1 MKNYKQLTREQRYQI
16 YALKKAE
23 HSMGYIAN
31 NIGVDKSTVSRELKR
46 NTGQRGY
53 RPKQAHKKAVQRH
66 KEKPKAIRLNEEA
79 KAFIKLQLESF
90 DSAPEQI
97 SGRMDL
103 TLGFRVSHE
112 TIYRYL
118 LADKEEDGTLYLHLR
133 HQNKPYK
140 KRYGSTDRR
149 GQIPNRTSI
158 DERPAIVDEKSR
170 IGDFEGDLVIGKN
183 HKGALVTMVD
193 RCSKYTLI
201 ASTPNKRADNVD
213 AAIIK
218 LLGPFQDSLESITLD
233 NGKEFSHHE
242 KIAKALDTSI
252 YFAHP
257 YHSWER
263 GLNEHTNGLLRQYF
277 PKGSSLE
284 NVTKE
289 EIADAQYKLNHR
301 PRKALGFKTPYEVF
315 FDKLN
320 VSGQAA

>member
-66 KEKPKAIRLNEEA
+66 KEKPKTIRLNEEA

-277 PKGSSLE
+277 PKSSSLE

>member
-53 RPKQAHKKAVQRH
+53 RPKQAHEKAVQRH

>member
-1 MKNYKQLTREQRYQI
+1 MKDYKQLTEAQRYQI

-23 HSMGYIAN
+23 HSMGYIAK
-31 NIGVDKSTVSRELKR
+31 NIGVDKSTVSREIKR
-46 NTGQRGY
+46 NSGQRGY
-53 RPKQAHKKAVQRH
+53 RPKQAHEKALQRH
-66 KEKPKAIRLNEEA
+66 KQKPKAIRLNEEA

-103 TLGFRVSHE
+103 TLGFKVSHE

-118 LADKEEDGTLYLHLR
+118 LTDKREGGTLYLHLR

-140 KRYGSTDRR
+140 KRYGSKDKR

-158 DERPAIVDEKSR
+158 DERPAIVEKKSR

-183 HKGALVTMVD
+183 HKGALVTLVD
-193 RCSKYTLI
+193 RCSKFTLI
-201 ASTPNKRADNVD
+201 ASIPNKGADNVD
-213 AAIIK
+213 AAIIE
-218 LLGPFQDSLESITLD
+218 LLSPFKTSLETITLD

-242 KIAKALDTSI
+242 KIAKALDTDI

-289 EIADAQYKLNHR
+289 EIAASQYKLNHR

-320 VSGQAA
+320 ASGQAA

>member
-53 RPKQAHKKAVQRH
+53 RPKQAHEKAVQRH

-320 VSGQAA
+320 VSGQVA

>member
-1 MKNYKQLTREQRYQI
+1 MKNYKQLTEGQRYQI
-16 YALKKAE
+16 YALKKAA
-23 HSMGYIAN
+23 HSLSYIAKS
-31 NIGVDKSTVSRELKR
+31 IGVDKSTISREIKR
-46 NTGQRGY
+46 NSGQRGY
-53 RPKQAHKKAVQRH
+53 RPKQAHAKTLHRH

-97 SGRMDL
+97 SGRMNL
-103 TLGFRVSHE
+103 TLGFSVSHE
-112 TIYRYL
+112 TIYRYI
-118 LADKEEDGTLYLHLR
+118 LADKKEGGMLYKHLR

-149 GQIPNRTSI
+149 GQISNRTSI
-158 DERPAIVDEKSR
+158 DERPAIVEKKSR

-183 HKGALVTMVD
+183 HKGALVTLVD
-193 RCSKYTLI
+193 RCSKFTLV
-201 ASTPNKRADNVD
+201 ASIPNKGADNVD
-213 AAIIK
+213 SAIIE
-218 LLGPFQDSLESITLD
+218 LLSPFKTSLETITLD

-242 KIAKALDTSI
+242 KIAKALDTDI

-277 PKGSSLE
+277 HRGSSLE

-289 EIADAQYKLNHR
+289 EIEASQYKLNHR
-301 PRKALGFKTPYEVF
+301 PRKVLGFKTPYEVF

-320 VSGQAA
+320 ALGQAA

>member
-53 RPKQAHKKAVQRH
+53 RPKQAHEKAVQRH

-277 PKGSSLE
+277 PKDSSLE

>member
-1 MKNYKQLTREQRYQI
+1 MKNYEQLTEGQRYQI
-16 YALKKAE
+16 SALKKAK
-23 HSMGYIAN
+23 HSLSYIAN

-53 RPKQAHKKAVQRH
+53 RPKQAHEKAVQRH
-66 KEKPKAIRLNEEA
+66 KEKPKSIRLNDEA

-97 SGRMDL
+97 SGRMKL
-103 TLGFRVSHE
+103 TLGFRVSYE

-118 LADKEEDGTLYLHLR
+118 LTDKREGGTLYMHLR

-140 KRYGSTDRR
+140 KRYGSMDRR
-149 GQIPNRTSI
+149 GQIPNRASI
-158 DERPAIVDEKSR
+158 DERPAIVEKKNR
-170 IGDFEGDLVIGKN
+170 VGDFEGDLVIGKN
-183 HKGALVTMVD
+183 HKGALVTLVD
-193 RCSKYTLI
+193 RCSKFTLI
-201 ASTPNKRADNVD
+201 AGIPNKRADNVD
-213 AAIIK
+213 AAIIE
-218 LLGPFQDSLESITLD
+218 LLNPFKASLETITLD

-242 KIAKALDTSI
+242 KIAQALGASI

-284 NVTKE
+284 NVAKA
-289 EIADAQYKLNHR
+289 EIVTAQYKLNHR
-301 PRKALGFKTPYEVF
+301 PRKVLGFKTPYEVF

-320 VSGQAA
+320 VLGQVA

>member
-1 MKNYKQLTREQRYQI
+1 MKNYKQLTQGQRYQI
-16 YALKKAE
+16 SALKKAQ
-23 HSMGYIAN
+23 HSLSSIAD
-31 NIGVDKSTVSRELKR
+31 NIGVNKSIVSRELKR

-53 RPKQAHKKAVQRH
+53 RPKQANEKAVQRH
-66 KEKPKAIRLNEEA
+66 KEKPKMIKLNDEA

-97 SGRMDL
+97 SGRMDRA
-103 TLGFRVSHE
+103 LGYKVSHE

-118 LADKEEDGTLYLHLR
+118 LTDKEEGGTLYLHLR

-140 KRYGSTDRR
+140 KRYGSKDRR

-158 DERPAIVDEKSR
+158 DERPAIVEEKSR

-183 HKGALVTMVD
+183 HKGALVTLVD
-193 RCSKYTLI
+193 RCSKFTLI
-201 ASTPNKRADNVD
+201 ASITNKRADNVD
-213 AAIIK
+213 ASIIE
-218 LLGPFQDSLESITLD
+218 LLSPFKTSLKTITLD
-233 NGKEFSHHE
+233 NGKEFSHHQ
-242 KIAKALDTSI
+242 KIADVLDTSI

-289 EIADAQYKLNHR
+289 EIALAQYKLNHR

-320 VSGQAA
+320 ISGRAS